1 MESVIVRISGK
12 TNRGKYLIELL
23 KDLAK
28 NGNDIKIEDIP
39 NDETK
44 EAIEDAR
51 QKRGYRAHSAKD
63 LFDQLKAS

>member
-1 MESVIVRISGK
+1 MESVIVHISGK
-12 TNRGKYLIELL
+12 TNRGKYLIGLL

-39 NDETK
+39 NEETK

-51 QKRGYRAHSAKD
+51 QKRGYKASSVKS

>member
-12 TNRGKYLIELL
+12 TNRGKYLIGLL

-28 NGNDIKIEDIP
+28 NGNDIKVEDIP

-51 QKRGYRAHSAKD
+51 KKRGHKASSVTD